1 MAGQHAS
8 GVAPMTGL
16 PPMLRK
22 PGGAVPAT
30 GEDIAL
36 VIRTIKERYG
46 FTVTTEYARD
56 FIAFVNE
63 VTGEPRE

>member
-46 FTVTTEYARD
+46 FTVTTE
-56 FIAFVNE
+56 
-63 VTGEPRE
+63 